1 LTCVKFLGAF
11 SALQIFTK
19 LWRALVLPVLGFNQ
33 VTPGGNK
40 MKQYL
45 LLLIGILSVACT
57 TTDEIIIDRKGV
69 DEARYQADLAE
80 CQAYSSEVRTGEK
93 AAKGAASGAVV
104 GGLIGAAVG
113 NSRDAQRGA
122 GAGAVTGAAKGVSA
136 GERDEVQ
143 VVKQCL
149 RGRGY
154 RVLN

>member
-1 LTCVKFLGAF
+1 M
-11 SALQIFTK
+11 
-19 LWRALVLPVLGFNQ
+19 RRH
-33 VTPGGNK
+33 
-40 MKQYL
+40 L
-45 LLLIGILSVACT
+45 LLLTVALISACT

-69 DEARYQADLAE
+69 DEARYQVDLAE
-80 CQAYSSEVRTGEK
+80 CQSYASEVRTGEK

-122 GAGAVTGAAKGVSA
+122 GAGAVTGAARGVSA